1 MAASYCGKRAAWNIL
16 VRNVPGRNVHGQNVL
31 HSLYRLACLRGCL
44 GKLLKRRCKQETKN
58 EYYKKRFW
66 SKPFW
71 SCIDWS
77 QLILSFLGSIELP
90 PTWSPMGS
98 DEHVKLEVVPP
109 TSVEYSTVKS
119 SLMLTAQQT
128 ITTVHQVSPLSRYCT
143 FTLWPDC
150 NKGLQRCRHRQK
162 KKHDK
167 KAGTHASTRWNAH

>member
-1 MAASYCGKRAAWNIL
+1 
-16 VRNVPGRNVHGQNVL
+16 
-31 HSLYRLACLRGCL
+31 
-44 GKLLKRRCKQETKN
+44 
-58 EYYKKRFW
+58 
-66 SKPFW
+66 
-71 SCIDWS
+71 
-77 QLILSFLGSIELP
+77 
-90 PTWSPMGS
+90 MGS
-98 DEHVKLEVVPP
+98 DEHVKLEVVSP

-167 KAGTHASTRWNAH
+167 KAGTHASTR